1 MEGFDKDFRS
11 IHYEIVDLFD
21 EDSDDL
27 EKEHEVLDKHEDDV
41 TATSLR
47 LQKIIANSSSAM
59 DAGNKKAL
67 SRKLARVERHLRGTE
82 EALAPVKEDHD
93 DVALLEQY
101 QEQMSDAKKELST
114 LYEELVAADL
124 PAKLVYRFPTKVAS
138 FRNTN

>member
-1 MEGFDKDFRS
+1 MSIEDSSRALSSLRKKRGIVRRSITRLVNNLKTLEATPEAPGVIDQTKQLIVKLEGFDKDFRS

-27 EKEHEVLDKHEDDV
+27 EKEHEVLDKHEDYV

-67 SRKLARVERHLRGTE
+67 SRKLARVERHL
-82 EALAPVKEDHD
+82 
-93 DVALLEQY
+93 
-101 QEQMSDAKKELST
+101 
-114 LYEELVAADL
+114 
-124 PAKLVYRFPTKVAS
+124 
-138 FRNTN
+138 